1 MAASIGEQLRLAREA
16 RGIGLREIC
25 DQTRISVHYLEA
37 IEADDYKRLPGG
49 VFNRSFIKAY
59 AKCVG
64 YDEREAI
71 EGYTRYLREHGD
83 EVADEVNTH
92 PMHSKVY
99 TDTPATRSPVLTV
112 VLAILI
118 LAILTAAALAA
129 LHWFQKRAANQLF
142 APTQQQV
149 NAVLFAPKER
159 YVYSFRTKPVV
170 PLRQERDV
178 NAAALLHRT
187 PNGVT
192 RFLFRDY
199 KHLAPDR
206 AATPYTTKNA
216 LRAESRFV
224 APKERH
230 VYSQRVEKSFGS
242 ARSEMLCYA
251 LSQTHTPM
259 YNDLT
264 TATTDLRAHDHSRY
278 F

>member
-37 IEADDYKRLPGG
+37 IEANDYKRLPGG

-64 YDEREAI
+64 YDEREAV

-83 EVADEVNTH
+83 QAADEVSTT

-129 LHWFQKRAANQLF
+129 LYWFQRRAKIE
-142 APTQQQV
+142 AP
-149 NAVLFAPKER
+149 NSE
-159 YVYSFRTKPVV
+159 
-170 PLRQERDV
+170 PL
-178 NAAALLHRT
+178 L
-187 PNGVT
+187 
-192 RFLFRDY
+192 
-199 KHLAPDR
+199 
-206 AATPYTTKNA
+206 
-216 LRAESRFV
+216 
-224 APKERH
+224 
-230 VYSQRVEKSFGS
+230 
-242 ARSEMLCYA
+242 A

-259 YNDLT
+259 YNGLT
-264 TATTDLRAHDHSRY
+264 SATTDLGAHDHIRHY
-278 F
+278 

>member
-1 MAASIGEQLRLAREA
+1 MAATIGEQLRLAREE

-37 IEADDYKRLPGG
+37 IEANDYKRLPGG

-71 EGYTRYLREHGD
+71 EGYTRYLREHG
-83 EVADEVNTH
+83 ESADEVNTH

-129 LHWFQKRAANQLF
+129 LHWFQRRA
-142 APTQQQV
+142 
-149 NAVLFAPKER
+149 E
-159 YVYSFRTKPVV
+159 
-170 PLRQERDV
+170 
-178 NAAALLHRT
+178 
-187 PNGVT
+187 
-192 RFLFRDY
+192 
-199 KHLAPDR
+199 
-206 AATPYTTKNA
+206 ATPVN
-216 LRAESRFV
+216 SRSS
-224 APKERH
+224 P
-230 VYSQRVEKSFGS
+230 
-242 ARSEMLCYA
+242 A
-251 LSQTHTPM
+251 LSQTHAPM
-259 YNDLT
+259 YNGLT
-264 TATTDLRAHDHSRY
+264 TALTELGAHDHTRY